1 MSLGLKKGTVRLEA
15 HQAEWD
21 IEGERACTKIRDIL
35 GDDAVDVQHIG
46 STSVRWICAKPVI
59 DIVVAVRSFQDIMKH
74 NDELAENGIIYR

>member
-35 GDDAVDVQHIG
+35 GIQIDETVEKQEIKLSKNRKCTFNGLFFENVSYRG
-46 STSVRWICAKPVI
+46 SA
-59 DIVVAVRSFQDIMKH
+59 
-74 NDELAENGIIYR
+74 GIRE